1 LLIGNAEATEQ
12 QLLEAV
18 EQADALEF
26 VESFA
31 DGLDTIVGERGV
43 RLSGGQKQRVG
54 IARALLKDAPILVL
68 DEATSAVDVET
79 EYAIRQAIQR
89 AATGRTVLIV
99 AHRLETI
106 KTASR
111 IVVLEKGRVVE
122 EGTFAELV
130 EKQGVFCRIYQ
141 V

>member
-1 LLIGNAEATEQ
+1 LLDAIR
-12 QLLEAV
+12 
-18 EQADALEF
+18 QADATEF
-26 VESFA
+26 VESFV

-54 IARALLKDAPILVL
+54 IARALLKDSPILVL

-79 EYAIRQAIQR
+79 EAAIRQAIKR
-89 AATGRTVLIV
+89 VAKGRTVLIV

-111 IVVLEKGRVVE
+111 IVVLDNGKVVE
-122 EGTFAELV
+122 QGTFAELV
-130 EKQGVFCRIYQ
+130 KKQGVFCRIYQ